1 MYQWQQIKT
10 CSGNGMS
17 IKAMARKMG
26 VSKNTIR
33 KYLRSKGVPE
43 MKPRL
48 YGSHVNPFKEE
59 VGVMIKNEF
68 IGTRIFNELLALG
81 FKGSLSSVHRYLK
94 KHRPSV
100 NREKMS
106 SRFETE
112 AGKQM
117 QYDWKEWALDIG
129 GAPTKIYVH
138 SLILSFSRKKFYV
151 ASLNI
156 TTSDILQA
164 IHQGMT
170 YFGGFGQEL
179 VIDNPK
185 QMVLSHGKNGVIRYN
200 DAFLRF
206 CGLFGISPNPCE
218 NYRPQTKGKV
228 ERPFLVLQEHF
239 LKGLAVTDWS
249 DLSHQLEIFTSTVNH
264 RYHSGIETTPDHR
277 FEIEKPMLCPIP
289 CVEPSAWRV
298 TQLRKIS
305 QDGYVSL
312 DGKRYPVPMN
322 LCGKEVVVE
331 SLFGTS
337 FRVMRAG
344 VLVCELA
351 KRLEGPTQTPHPEH
365 AMINAQYE
373 DSRHKRRSVPVIEFI
388 RLFGD
393 QGESFLD
400 GLKKTQKENLYFHID
415 GILMLTQFYQLEDI
429 LTVLK
434 DCIEIQVFH
443 KNTVKNLLGSKS
455 IKFPIATPC
464 LSISIP
470 SASISRPLSAYKEVA
485 RV

>member
-1 MYQWQQIKT
+1 
-10 CSGNGMS
+10 
-17 IKAMARKMG
+17 
-26 VSKNTIR
+26 
-33 KYLRSKGVPE
+33 

-331 SLFGTS
+331 SLFGT
-337 FRVMRAG
+337 
-344 VLVCELA
+344 ELA
-351 KRLEGPTQTPHPEH
+351 PKKWTSRIDKNYGGHDNGKEAKNIQCRGEGSCG
-365 AMINAQYE
+365 A
-373 DSRHKRRSVPVIEFI
+373 RSVARAKNGGPDSQRVSGTSDAGKPVEEA
-388 RLFGD
+388 GD
-393 QGESFLD
+393 GD
-400 GLKKTQKENLYFHID
+400 DTIW
-415 GILMLTQFYQLEDI
+415 I
-429 LTVLK
+429 
-434 DCIEIQVFH
+434 
-443 KNTVKNLLGSKS
+443 
-455 IKFPIATPC
+455 
-464 LSISIP
+464 
-470 SASISRPLSAYKEVA
+470 
-485 RV
+485 